1 MNKKLISLAVAAALV
16 APAAAMA
23 DAVLYGKLNVSL
35 DWVDAASVI
44 LPYANMETNP
54 SGTAIVNG
62 VPVTVSATRPATW
75 VQVNG
80 AGTAAVPMKG
90 TVNGVQNVTLNTRNT
105 PVAPFGAVAAIDPQ
119 TVGGGSKFNGWGM
132 ANGYIPNSVTYNG
145 ALGYRSSGGGRA
157 NRLGVKGS
165 EELGGGLKA
174 IYQIE
179 LGINPTD
186 TNNNLINN
194 ADTISMRNTFVGLA
208 GGWGTA
214 LMGRHDTPL
223 KISTGKLDFF
233 ADTLADMNGT
243 VGFQDL
249 RADNAVAYISPS
261 LSGFTL
267 AAAIVPSGGSNGLGN
282 NFLGGS
288 TGANGGVNTESDQVN
303 GAWSIAAIYSNGP
316 FYASAAYESLNAEMF
331 NDNGRNFG
339 CAANAAVVPAGTPV
353 TLANAG
359 AGAGG
364 CLSSDNDQT
373 QWRFGLGLL
382 DWNGFSLSAIYA
394 HMDHLAGSDMYAT
407 GQSYNVD
414 AFGVPT
420 TFNAGNWWIP
430 TGPEQ
435 MDLWQVQAGYSFG
448 ASMIK
453 AMYGAT
459 SFDTSYTSNAAA
471 SPLANARDADLLT
484 GDRSTWAVGYDY
496 NFSKRTKVYALYTAV
511 DDDRSDWV
519 AGSKWDGFSLGMM
532 HSF

>member
-1 MNKKLISLAVAAALV
+1 MRTLQTNIEGYVLGTQVAIA
-16 APAAAMA
+16 
-23 DAVLYGKLNVSL
+23 
-35 DWVDAASVI
+35 
-44 LPYANMETNP
+44 
-54 SGTAIVNG
+54 
-62 VPVTVSATRPATW
+62 RPAIW

-80 AGTAAVPMKG
+80 AGTAAVPMTG
-90 TVNGVQNVTLNTRNT
+90 TVNGVSGVTLNTRNT
-105 PVAPFGAVAAIDPQ
+105 PVAPFGAVAAIAPQ

-132 ANGYIPNSVTYNG
+132 ANGYIPNAVTYTVLPTG
-145 ALGYRSSGGGRA
+145 IRYASQGGGRA

-233 ADTLADMNGT
+233 ADTLADMNAT

-261 LSGFTL
+261 FSGFTL

-282 NFLGGS
+282 VLGA
-288 TGANGGVNTESDQVN
+288 TGGNGGVNTESDQIN
-303 GAWSIAAIYSNGP
+303 GAWSLAAIYSNGP
-316 FYASAAYESLNAEMF
+316 FYASAAYESLSNEMF
-331 NDNGRNFG
+331 NDNARNFG
-339 CAANAAVVPAGTPV
+339 CNVNSPVAAVGSLVS
-353 TLANAG
+353 ANPG
-359 AGAGG
+359 AGAGS
-364 CLSSDNDQT
+364 CASSDSDQT

-382 DWNGFSLSAIYA
+382 DWNGFSLSAMYA
-394 HMDHLAGSDMYAT
+394 HMDHLGGSGLYST
-407 GQSYNVD
+407 GQSYNVGPLGN
-414 AFGVPT
+414 AT
-420 TFNAGNWWIP
+420 TYNAGQWWIP
-430 TGPEQ
+430 GGPEQ

-448 ASMIK
+448 ASTIK

-459 SFDTSYTSNAAA
+459 GFDTDYTSNTAT
-471 SPLANARDADLLT
+471 SPLGNSRTADLLT

-496 NFSKRTKVYALYTAV
+496 NFSKRTKVYALYTDV
-511 DDDRSDWV
+511 QDDRSDWI
-519 AGSKWDGFSLGMM
+519 AGSQWSGFSLGMM